1 MAVSGQNPLPV
12 VEYQREV
19 LILQRTKF
27 KQELVFLL
35 ESKFLPLIR
44 INLVEKTA
52 TRVIG
57 NFLQKRGKGM
67 GGYNVHNIIL
77 WVKDG
82 KGQLEDDKPGWQSRM
97 AALENGVVQGIRHG
111 LLNDLLS
118 SDFLARFL
126 KQARLT
132 SPSYILKVEQVG
144 FYV

>member
-12 VEYQREV
+12 VENQREV

-44 INLVEKTA
+44 INLVAKTA

-57 NFLQKRGKGM
+57 NFLQKRGKWVGVIW
-67 GGYNVHNIIL
+67 VHPNIL

-82 KGQLEDDKPGWQSRM
+82 KGQLEDDKPGWRPPM
-97 AALENGVVQGIRHG
+97 AALENGVVQGTRLG
-111 LLNDLLS
+111 LKNE
-118 SDFLARFL
+118 LARNNLLAVPL
-126 KQARLT
+126 KQ
-132 SPSYILKVEQVG
+132 Y
-144 FYV
+144 

>member
-1 MAVSGQNPLPV
+1 LPV
-12 VEYQREV
+12 VENQREV
-19 LILQRTKF
+19 LIPQRTKF

-35 ESKFLPLIR
+35 ESKLLPLVGL
-44 INLVEKTA
+44 NLVEKTA

-82 KGQLEDDKPGWQSRM
+82 KGQLGDDKPGWRPRM
-97 AALENGVVQGIRHG
+97 AALVNGLVQGTRLG
-111 LLNDLLS
+111 LKNDLLS
-118 SDFLARFL
+118 SDFFTGPL

-132 SPSYILKVEQVG
+132 ASIFLSKVV
-144 FYV
+144 